1 MLSELKRLKVK
12 LSIANY
18 ESEFNDSTLA
28 YNSSL
33 DIFSDYMKYK
43 ETSIICT
50 NVPAFCAIETLFT
63 MINTGM
69 DMANHHSI
77 ALALDTKG
85 PKIQIGLNKNGARV
99 TLHSSNKIVLT
110 TDDYYKDKCTNKI
123 LYIDYQCFTDHV
135 MVSQMILITDCAV
148 VLIVKNVRRNQ
159 INCQV
164 VNGTIFSSQKIT
176 CLPV

>member
-1 MLSELKRLKVK
+1 
-12 LSIANY
+12 
-18 ESEFNDSTLA
+18 
-28 YNSSL
+28 
-33 DIFSDYMKYK
+33 MKYK
-43 ETSIICT
+43 GSSIICT
-50 NVPAFCAIETLFT
+50 NVPAFCALETLFK

-99 TLHSSNKIVLT
+99 TLHTSNKIVLT

-123 LYIDYQCFTDHV
+123 LYIDYQSFPKHV
-135 MVSQMILITDCAV
+135 RVGQIILIVDCAV

-164 VNGTIFSSQKIT
+164 VNGARFSCQKMT
-176 CLPV
+176 CLPVVKIYLSFYLKQA